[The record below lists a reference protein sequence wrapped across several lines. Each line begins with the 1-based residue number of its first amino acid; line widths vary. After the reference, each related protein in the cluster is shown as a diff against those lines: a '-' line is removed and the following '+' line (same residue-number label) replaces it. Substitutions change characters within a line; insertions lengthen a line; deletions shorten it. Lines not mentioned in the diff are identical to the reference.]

1 VQYEL
6 IKNKKMT
13 IRGLYIPP

>member
-6 IKNKKMT
+6 IKKHKMT
-13 IRGLYIPP
+13 IRGLYVFK